1 MAVKTGARF
10 FWQVLLRAVV
20 LLAVINL
27 LFAASRPLPVVGKWS
42 AYNSLFPGRLRLPFG
57 ERPDLAYNFSLYS
70 LDAMIG
76 SHEVAQPRPVDEY
89 RLIVLGDSSVWGTLL
104 RPEETL
110 TGQIN
115 AAGLHAPDG
124 RRVRAYNLGYP
135 TISVTKDLLFLSR
148 VVQYQPDMILWP
160 VTLEAL
166 PRHTQL
172 RSPILQNNPQPVRN
186 LAKAYNLNLETAE
199 DRLIEPGFWQQTI
212 LGQRRNLADIFRLQ
226 MYGVMWAATGIDQY
240 YPESYTP
247 TANDL
252 EADQS
257 FRDLQPPD
265 LSPDDLAL
273 DVLAAGH
280 EMALGIPLLLINEPV
295 FISSGENS
303 DIRYNFFYPK
313 WAYDD
318 YRQIL
323 LAEAQ
328 RNGWHYVDAW
338 DLIAPTEFTNSAIH
352 LTPVGSAQFARAII
366 PYLMELVGEVK

>member
-1 MAVKTGARF
+1 MAVKIGARF
-10 FWQVLLRAVV
+10 FWQVLLRAVI
-20 LLAVINL
+20 LLVAANL
-27 LFAASRPLPVVGKWS
+27 LFAASMPLPVVGKWS
-42 AYNSLFPGRLRLPFG
+42 AYNTMLPGRPRLPFG
-57 ERPDLAYNFSLYS
+57 ERPDVAYNLSLYS
-70 LDAMIG
+70 LDAMIA
-76 SHEVAQPRPVDEY
+76 SHEVMQPRPADEY
-89 RLIVLGDSSVWGTLL
+89 RVIVLGDSSVWGTLL
-104 RPEETL
+104 RPDETL
-110 TGQIN
+110 AGQIN
-115 AAGLHAPDG
+115 AAGLYAPDG
-124 RRVRAYNLGYP
+124 RRIRAYNLGYP
-135 TISVTKDLLFLSR
+135 TISVTKDLLILSLVIQR
-148 VVQYQPDMILWP
+148 QPDMILWP

-172 RSPILQNNPQPVRN
+172 RSPILQNNSQPVRD
-186 LAKAYNLNLETAE
+186 LAEAYGLNLETAE
-199 DRLIEPGFWQQTI
+199 DRLIEPNFWQRTI
-212 LGQRRNLADIFRLQ
+212 LGQRRNLADIIRLQ

-240 YPESYTP
+240 YPESYNP

-280 EMALGIPLLLINEPV
+280 AMAKGIPLLLINEPV

-328 RNGWHYVDAW
+328 QNGWHYVDAW
-338 DLIAPTEFTNSAIH
+338 DLIAPSDFTNSAIH
-352 LTPVGSAQFARAII
+352 LTPGGSAQFAQAII
-366 PYLMELVGEVK
+366 PYLVELVGEVK